1 MSRKKTSA
9 KVVLP
14 GITPSNQG
22 EMGAVLLGFA
32 SALMSNSSMEDAY
45 EKAPA
50 TASGAAEESPVKKQR
65 KTPANYFIFPGD
77 RRITGQHAVQLRQAI
92 RVFSAIAD
100 NWEISRHL
108 QGLAALA
115 QNQLKDADVKKSDAS
130 AVKRYLHIG
139 IRDIRIAYPHAEG
152 MPDVEY
158 LMRAA
163 QGPLDSDDEAI
174 QEPGALEDPAAQ
186 AEQAEQE
193 LAAKRASLKAAAAKA
208 LAALTGALIERLGQD
223 VYTKRVSMGYSP
235 ADMAKSLPGVGDIA
249 TLEQNRQAALSAISD
264 FTELQRMAPL
274 DSNDEAIQEPGALED
289 QAAQAEQAEQELA
302 AKRASLKAA
311 AAKALAALTGALIE
325 RLGQDVYTEREE
337 MGYSPADMAKSL
349 PGVGDIA
356 TLEQN
361 RQTALSAFAAFTEQR
376 R

>member
-77 RRITGQHAVQLRQAI
+77 RRITGQHVVQLRQAI
-92 RVFSAIAD
+92 RVFSACAD

-115 QNQLKDADVKKSDAS
+115 QNQLKDADVKK
-130 AVKRYLHIG
+130 
-139 IRDIRIAYPHAEG
+139 IRCFSSEALCADWHSGHSNCIPARRGHARRRVPHAG
-152 MPDVEY
+152 
-158 LMRAA
+158 
-163 QGPLDSDDEAI
+163 GPGPIGL
-174 QEPGALEDPAAQ
+174 
-186 AEQAEQE
+186 
-193 LAAKRASLKAAAAKA
+193 
-208 LAALTGALIERLGQD
+208 
-223 VYTKRVSMGYSP
+223 
-235 ADMAKSLPGVGDIA
+235 
-249 TLEQNRQAALSAISD
+249 
-264 FTELQRMAPL
+264 
-274 DSNDEAIQEPGALED
+274 
-289 QAAQAEQAEQELA
+289 
-302 AKRASLKAA
+302 
-311 AAKALAALTGALIE
+311 
-325 RLGQDVYTEREE
+325 
-337 MGYSPADMAKSL
+337 
-349 PGVGDIA
+349 
-356 TLEQN
+356 
-361 RQTALSAFAAFTEQR
+361 R